1 MVAVR
6 QVSLAAL
13 EAPEWHASK
22 SVVMFLLWMLV
33 SKELALVLLYDAGG
47 DRGTET
53 DPSESRLEI

>member
-13 EAPEWHASK
+13 KASEWHASK
-22 SVVMFLLWMLV
+22 SDVMFLLWMLV
-33 SKELALVLLYDAGG
+33 SIELVSVLLYDAGG

-53 DPSESRLEI
+53 DPLESRLEI